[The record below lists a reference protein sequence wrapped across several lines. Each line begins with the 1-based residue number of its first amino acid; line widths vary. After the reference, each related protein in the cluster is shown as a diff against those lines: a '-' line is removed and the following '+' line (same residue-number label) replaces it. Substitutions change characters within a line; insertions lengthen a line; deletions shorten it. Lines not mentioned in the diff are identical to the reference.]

1 MSLPRSPARRNIKL
15 TILPYSAG
23 IAAMVKT
30 ANLYKLYEDDLC
42 TWLPLLP
49 SPLAP
54 LLCPANALPPDEAS
68 TLMIWD
74 VVEGTVTVIAA
85 SIPVLRVF
93 FREAA
98 SKYRATDDNSKNS
111 KSGTGR
117 FGLSSFAQTL
127 SRKEAEKRSHAT
139 DDSRSDSSIL
149 GPDAGGNQPKD
160 HTILRTHTVTMAYGE
175 RQKGDEAYEMRAV
188 A

>member
-1 MSLPRSPARRNIKL
+1 
-15 TILPYSAG
+15 
-23 IAAMVKT
+23 
-30 ANLYKLYEDDLC
+30 
-42 TWLPLLP
+42 
-49 SPLAP
+49 
-54 LLCPANALPPDEAS
+54 
-68 TLMIWD
+68 MIWD

-111 KSGTGR
+111 KNGTSR
-117 FGLSSFAQTL
+117 FGVSSFAQTL

-149 GPDAGGNQPKD
+149 GPDANRPQKD
-160 HTILRTHTVTMAYGE
+160 HTILRTHTVTMAYGD
-175 RQKGDEAYEMRAV
+175 RKKGEDAYEMRAV
-188 A
+188 V